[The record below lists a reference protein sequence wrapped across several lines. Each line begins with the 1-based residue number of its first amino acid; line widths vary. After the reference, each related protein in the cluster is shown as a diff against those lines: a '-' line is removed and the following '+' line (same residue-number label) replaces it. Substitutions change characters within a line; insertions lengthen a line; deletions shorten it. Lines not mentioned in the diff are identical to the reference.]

1 MQERILVA
9 DDHGIVRYGLSMM
22 IRKLRPGAVVE
33 EAIDYA
39 QVIEMAQKNPY
50 DLYILD
56 VSMPNGSFLN
66 AYNLLK
72 RYSADCKILIFSSLD
87 EEVYAMR
94 YIESGADGFLNK
106 LASEEEM
113 KIALEK
119 IFNNGKYVSEAVKDS
134 LVFYKGSKGKS
145 RPLEKLSNREIAI
158 ANMLVNGKSL
168 KEISLELHLH
178 VSTVSTY
185 KTRIFEKLQIQN
197 IPDLIK
203 VLDLKS

>member
-1 MQERILVA
+1 MVA

-22 IRKLRPGAVVE
+22 IRKLRPGALVE
-33 EAIDYA
+33 EAPDYA
-39 QVIEMAQKNPY
+39 RVIEMAQKSPY

-72 RYSADCKILIFSSLD
+72 RFSGSCKILIFSSLD

-113 KIALEK
+113 KYALEK

-134 LVFYKGSKGKS
+134 LVFYKASKGKS

-158 ANMLVNGKSL
+158 ANMLVSGKSL
-168 KEISLELHLH
+168 KEISQELHLH

-203 VLDLKS
+203 VLELKN

>member
-22 IRKLRPGAVVE
+22 IRKLRPGALVE
-33 EAIDYA
+33 EAPDYA
-39 QVIEMAQKNPY
+39 RVIEMAQKSPY

-72 RYSADCKILIFSSLD
+72 RFSGSCKILIFSSLD

-113 KIALEK
+113 KYALEK

-134 LVFYKGSKGKS
+134 LVFYKASKGKS

-158 ANMLVNGKSL
+158 ANMLVSGKSL
-168 KEISLELHLH
+168 KEISQELHLH

-203 VLDLKS
+203 VLELKN

>member
-9 DDHGIVRYGLSMM
+9 DDHGIVRYGLTMM
-22 IRKLRPGAVVE
+22 IRKIRPGATVE
-33 EAIDYA
+33 DAADYA
-39 QVIEMAQKNPY
+39 KVIEMAQKNPY

-66 AYNLLK
+66 AYSLLK
-72 RYSADCKILIFSSLD
+72 RISASCKILVFSSLD
-87 EEVYAMR
+87 EEIYAMR

-119 IFNNGKYVSEAVKDS
+119 IFNNGKYVSDAVKDS
-134 LVFYKGSKGKS
+134 LVFYKSTKGKPRALS
-145 RPLEKLSNREIAI
+145 QLSNREIAI
-158 ANMLVNGKSL
+158 ANMLVRGKSL
-168 KEISLELHLH
+168 KEISQELHLH

-203 VLDLKS
+203 VLELNN

>member
-1 MQERILVA
+1 MVA

-22 IRKLRPGAVVE
+22 IRKLRPGAIVE
-33 EAIDYA
+33 DASDYA
-39 QVIEMAQKNPY
+39 KVIDMAKKNPY

-56 VSMPNGSFLN
+56 VTMPNGNFLN
-66 AYNLLK
+66 AYNSLK
-72 RYSADCKILIFSSLD
+72 RISPDCKILIFSSLD

-106 LASEEEM
+106 LATEGEM
-113 KIALEK
+113 KVALEK
-119 IFNNGKYVSEAVKDS
+119 IFSNGKYVSDAVKDS
-134 LVFYKGSKGKS
+134 LVFYKSSKGKS
-145 RPLEKLSNREIAI
+145 RPLDQLSNREIAI
-158 ANMLVNGKSL
+158 ANMLVIGKSL
-168 KEISLELHLH
+168 KEISQELHLH

-203 VLDLKS
+203 VLDFK

>member
-9 DDHGIVRYGLSMM
+9 DDHGIVRYGLSLMLRK
-22 IRKLRPGAVVE
+22 IRPNSVIE
-33 EAIDYA
+33 EAADYA
-39 QVIEMAQKNPY
+39 KVIEMAQKNPY

-56 VSMPNGSFLN
+56 VTMPNGSFMHT
-66 AYNLLK
+66 YSLLK
-72 RYSADCKILIFSSLD
+72 MISAHCKILVFSSLD

-106 LASEEEM
+106 LASEDEM
-113 KIALEK
+113 KLALEK
-119 IFNNGKYVSEAVKDS
+119 IFSNGKYVSNAVKDS
-134 LVFYKGSKGKS
+134 LVFYKANKGKA
-145 RPLEKLSNREIAI
+145 RPLDQLSNREIAI
-158 ANMLVNGKSL
+158 ANMLVRGKSL
-168 KEISLELHLH
+168 KEISQELHLH

-203 VLDLKS
+203 VLELNA